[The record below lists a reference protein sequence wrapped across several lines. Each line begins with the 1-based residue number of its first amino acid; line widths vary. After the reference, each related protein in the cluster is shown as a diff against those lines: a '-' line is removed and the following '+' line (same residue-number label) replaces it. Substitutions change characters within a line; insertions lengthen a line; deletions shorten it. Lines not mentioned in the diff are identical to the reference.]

1 MRRQMLLPD
10 ILNSNGKEANETDP
24 VMQPMRY
31 RDIESAFF
39 VVSDSFEKNSLA
51 LAFAV

>member
-1 MRRQMLLPD
+1 
-10 ILNSNGKEANETDP
+10 
-24 VMQPMRY
+24 MQPMRY

-51 LAFAV
+51 LAFTVQEKKMEKKKKKKRRKK